1 MTERLVFDADG
12 FAAAVR
18 RAMDQRG
25 LSREAVADATGLS
38 DGSVRRAQ
46 NGLSV
51 SVDTVWSL
59 IHWLREANPLKYSLV
74 VEADPEPEYE
84 EETA

>member
-1 MTERLVFDADG
+1 VFDADG

-46 NGLSV
+46 NGLAV
-51 SVDTVWSL
+51 SVDTVWAL
-59 IHWLREANPLKYSLV
+59 LHWLREAHPLRFSLV
-74 VEADPEPEYE
+74 VEADPEPDYE